1 MNEIITQQT
10 KTPAEMAARL
20 VKLKEAKKMIDDELK
35 EINEKLLEEM
45 QHFDVLTLK
54 TGQFT
59 VSRAK
64 RVTPKVTNLDDLEGY
79 FTDKGL
85 QFTTKA
91 VPDDVTMN
99 TIKEMV
105 KAGTMPDGVE
115 AQETEY
121 VTVRIAKE

>member
-45 QHFDVLTLK
+45 QRFDVLTLK

-64 RVTPKVTNLDDLEGY
+64 RVTPKVMILEDVQGY

-85 QFTTKA
+85 PFTTKA

-105 KAGTMPDGVE
+105 KAGEMPDGVE

-121 VTVRIAKE
+121 VSVRVAK